1 MRLDTTIIDGVIWV
15 VDEAGRLVGTLLRP
29 EDRAALH
36 GGEDVFLDRRGG
48 RRASR
53 PIPRPPARPRVA

>member
-29 EDRAALH
+29 ADREALERGGETVYLARTAATRPGRPTRPIRAA
-36 GGEDVFLDRRGG
+36 
-48 RRASR
+48 
-53 PIPRPPARPRVA
+53 